1 MNLDRLLGLSILL
14 GILILTLMFV
24 LSPQPQFDTAGFYK
38 PVVEVKEMD
47 APVPNDLTFITP
59 DDISL
64 TEEDFGEVDDIPSLK
79 EKFDV
84 EYFNGLVYQVGAFSS
99 NETAIKLVEKFKLKG
114 FPAKINLS
122 NGLYFVV
129 VGPFLNQEDLE
140 RNKDTVHA
148 IAGIQEGKALVWKP

>member
-14 GILILTLMFV
+14 GILIVTLMFV

-64 TEEDFGEVDDIPSLK
+64 TEKDFNKIESLPSLRK
-79 EKFDV
+79 DFNEG
-84 EYFNGLVYQVGAFSS
+84 YFNGLLYQVGAFVKYDRAS
-99 NETAIKLVEKFKLKG
+99 NLVDQFKLKG
-114 FPAKINLS
+114 FPAQINSIDELHYV
-122 NGLYFVV
+122 L
-129 VGPFLNQEDLE
+129 VGPFLNKDDLDK
-140 RNKDTVHA
+140 NKDVVHT
-148 IAGIQEGKALVWKP
+148 IAGISKGKEVIWKP